1 MKTLNSYNGC
11 SKNSKKMIAEAKK
24 LMEYDVPLTAYE
36 EEEREFA
43 AKYNI
48 EVNIDS
54 IPIIEDAVSR
64 VLSSTFEPSDL
75 SEDPDENEIW
85 NQQSLASLIDE
96 EVTKFYFYLAAQG
109 SSDGLIA
116 LIVRAVHEEDNDE
129 RKGPAAGLL
138 EKIVLGKL
146 TNHYSPEFLI
156 LAANCLLGC
165 YTFHTIKRFDRAKG
179 LYQLAI
185 DKLKA
190 ANGRAEYLDMAEKRI
205 VCCDLLLCSLD
216 DLPQDSLLNTVAGN
230 AATDDFSGVAL
241 AFVYL
246 TTPDYK
252 KKKPKGRQLLN
263 AAFYRRYRPA
273 IYLHRYLGEKKVLD
287 NYREEALEDFIE
299 AADLRPLEDIFC
311 DW

>member
-11 SKNSKKMIAEAKK
+11 TKNSKKAIAEAKK

-48 EVNIDS
+48 EVNIDT
-54 IPIIEDAVSR
+54 IPTIEDSVSKLLR
-64 VLSSTFEPSDL
+64 STFEPSDFYD
-75 SEDPDENEIW
+75 DPDENEIA
-85 NQQSLASLIDE
+85 NQQYLASLIDE

-129 RKGPAAGLL
+129 RKGAAAGLL
-138 EKIVLGKL
+138 EKIVLGKQ
-146 TNHYSPEFLI
+146 TANYSPEFLI

-165 YTFHTIKRFDRAKG
+165 YTFHTIKRFDRAMG

-185 DKLKA
+185 DKLKVS
-190 ANGRAEYLDMAEKRI
+190 NGKAEYLDMAEKRKK
-205 VCCDLLLCSLD
+205 CCELLSCSLD
-216 DLPQDSLLNTVAGN
+216 DLPQDSLLNAVAGN

-246 TTPDYK
+246 TTPDYE
-252 KKKPKGRQLLN
+252 KKKPRGRQLLN
-263 AAFYRRYRPA
+263 AAFCRRYRPA

-287 NYREEALEDFIE
+287 NYKEEALEDFIE
-299 AADLRPLEDIFC
+299 AADLHPLEDIFC